1 MKILIYG
8 LKNAGKT
15 CLIQNVLGGTLWE
28 DLINLQPTEFIDT
41 KEYIYRGLLKI
52 NVFDAGGQD
61 QFLKQYYE
69 DKWRTNVF
77 GNCIAFFYVVDS
89 SNIKQ
94 LQNAKKEF
102 YKALSQ
108 IQECSENKC
117 QQITLVISKTDVAER
132 SPKKIRNFILEHPDY
147 SKDIKDRLN
156 AIAVSIPKGTAR
168 RNFGKALN
176 KLISDKTKSKQL
188 KLNKLC
194 EAFNKKFNSI
204 YSLILNK
211 QDGLE
216 IASGIDTKLMT
227 SKLKDELEYTSLKAL
242 THSEKEANIFKLLME
257 NELVSSN
264 TMGFRLYETQSTEK
278 SEKKEIIL
286 LEDLSKET
294 GFFAIFDSQ
303 DFNYDKIRSAIDIL
317 RDKVLDILN
326 L

>member
-8 LKNAGKT
+8 LRNAGKT
-15 CLIQNVLGGTLWE
+15 CLIQNVLGGVSWE
-28 DLINLQPTEFIDT
+28 ELVNIEPTEFIDT
-41 KEYIYRGLLKI
+41 KEYIYRGLLRI

-69 DKWRTNVF
+69 EQWRTNVF
-77 GNCIAFFYVVDS
+77 GNCLAFFYVVDS

-108 IQECSENKC
+108 IRECSEVCK
-117 QQITLVISKTDVAER
+117 QIVLVISKTDIADR
-132 SPKKIRNFILEHPDY
+132 SPKKILNFILEHPDY
-147 SKDIKDRLN
+147 SKDIKERLN

-194 EAFNKKFNSI
+194 ETFNKKFNSI

-216 IASGIDTKLMT
+216 IASAIDKLISTKL
-227 SKLKDELEYTSLKAL
+227 KEELEYTSLKAL
-242 THSEKEANIFKLLME
+242 THSEKEANIFKLLKK
-257 NELVSSN
+257 NNLISTN
-264 TMGFRLYETQSTEK
+264 TMGFRLYETQFTEK
-278 SEKKEIIL
+278 SDKKEIIL
-286 LEDLSKET
+286 LEDFSKET
-294 GFFAIFDSQ
+294 GFFAIFHFQ
-303 DFNYDKIRSAIDIL
+303 DFNYDKIRSAIDSL
-317 RDKVLDILN
+317 RNKVIDILN

>member
-15 CLIQNVLGGTLWE
+15 CLIQNVLGGMSWE
-28 DLINLQPTEFIDT
+28 ELVNIEPTEFIDT

-69 DKWRTNVF
+69 DQWRTNVF
-77 GNCIAFFYVVDS
+77 GNCLAFFYVVDS
-89 SNIKQ
+89 SNLKQ

-108 IQECSENKC
+108 IQECSEVC
-117 QQITLVISKTDVAER
+117 QQITLVISKTDIAER
-132 SPKKIRNFILEHPDY
+132 SPKKIRNFILEHSDY
-147 SKDIKDRLN
+147 SKQIKDRLN
-156 AIAVSIPKGTAR
+156 AIAVSIPHGSAR

-194 EAFNKKFNSI
+194 ESFNKKFNSI

-216 IASGIDTKLMT
+216 IASAIDTKLMT
-227 SKLKDELEYTSLKAL
+227 TKLKDELEYTSLKAL
-242 THSEKEANIFKLLME
+242 THSEKEANIFKLLMD
-257 NELVSSN
+257 NELISSN
-264 TMGFRLYETQSTEK
+264 NMGFRLYETQSPDK

-286 LEDLSKET
+286 LEDLSKEI

-303 DFNYDKIRSAIDIL
+303 DFNYDKIRSANDSL
-317 RDKVLDILN
+317 REKVLDILN